1 MAIIWQ
7 QTIGN
12 DRYEVRNAGASIRLY
27 SNGVFHSQYN
37 PEQKISNSIWDL
49 LILPTFFYSFGSVK
63 RILILGVGGGAA
75 IRLLHN
81 YASPEKIVGIELN
94 PTHLSVARRFFKI
107 SKKHAEL
114 VCDDAVQ
121 WLKNYSGPTFDLII
135 DDLFGHQ
142 EGETLRAVKLDSAW
156 LTLLNKNL
164 SRQGLLVANTAELK
178 DFKNSGFMTNKRV
191 RHSFKSTY
199 KMTHPTCENRVFVF
213 SKKEIDLKTLKQ
225 NIREI
230 QHAQPRNA
238 LLKLALR
245 MRKFEAKSV

>member
-7 QTIGN
+7 QSIGN

-49 LILPTFFYSFGSVK
+49 LILPTFFYPVGHLK

-75 IRLLHN
+75 IKLLQS
-81 YASPEKIVGIELN
+81 YASPEKIVGVELN
-94 PTHLSVARRFFKI
+94 PIHLKVARRFFKI
-107 SKKHAEL
+107 TTKQAEL
-114 VCDDAVQ
+114 VCDDAVH
-121 WLKNYSGPTFDLII
+121 WLKNYSGPEFDLII

-142 EGETLRAVKLDSAW
+142 DGETLRAVKLDSAW

-164 SRQGLLVANTAELK
+164 SKQGLLVANTAELS
-178 DFKNSGFMTNKRV
+178 DFKDSGFMTNKRI
-191 RHSFKSTY
+191 RNSFKSIY
-199 KMTHPTCENRVFVF
+199 KMTHPTCENRVYVF
-213 SKKEIDLKTLKQ
+213 CKKEESFKALKQ
-225 NIREI
+225 NIRQI
-230 QHAQPRNA
+230 PQTLARNS

-245 MRKFEAKSV
+245 MRKFQAKSQ